1 MTRREGEEPREEN
14 PREEALELASMV
26 SKGNGGDW
34 SSDVEALEKVLD
46 ALSKFLRDLQEPLEK
61 LLKTFLDVFSG
72 DRVGKDVADFYS
84 HLKEAGMPDD
94 LIIDMTKQY
103 FRRRIAMLDLA
114 KALIREIGGGE
125 EEEHGHEEEH

>member
-1 MTRREGEEPREEN
+1 MTGREGEEPREGN

-34 SSDVEALEKVLD
+34 SSDVEALEKVLE
-46 ALSKFLRDLQEPLEK
+46 ALTRFLKDLQEPIEK
-61 LLKTFLDVFSG
+61 LLRTFLDVFSG
-72 DRVGKDVADFYS
+72 DKVGRDVADFYS

-103 FRRRIAMLDLA
+103 FRKRIAMLDLV
-114 KALIREIGGGE
+114 KALISEIGGGE
-125 EEEHGHEEEH
+125 EEHEHEEEH